1 MDILKD
7 LNDEQ
12 MEAVTT
18 TEGYVR
24 VIAGAGSGKTKA
36 LTHRYAFLVNEFGIS
51 TSNILCATFTN
62 KAANEMKK
70 RVRSMIGDNDTGFIC
85 TFHGFCVRLLR
96 EDIHAINYPQN
107 FIVMDAEDTE
117 TILKTV
123 YETSNIQSRTYTFSM
138 AREYIKRQKISSYAH
153 IPYLLEL
160 DIQKLKTEY
169 MNEKDIKRKVFLG
182 YLYEQRKCYGLDFD
196 DLITLALYILETSD
210 EKRQKWQERMQYV
223 MVDEFQDV
231 SDSNYKLVEILSGFH
246 KNLFIVGDPDQTIY
260 SWRGADINNILNF
273 DKCHKN
279 TKTIIM
285 NRNYRS
291 TPEVLGSANTLISK
305 NKNRI
310 EKDLIPIKQNNQ
322 KTIYYHAKTTKLEA
336 QWIVTEIQELLR
348 QGVQYSDI
356 AVLYRAHY
364 VSRSI
369 EEAFIQNKIPYI
381 LYSGIEFY
389 KRKEIKDAV
398 SYLRMVLYADDLS
411 FQRVIN
417 EPKRN
422 VGKKR
427 LSFLIEYAEQYNMSM
442 YNALKVKESRND
454 LII

>member
-138 AREYIKRQKISSYAH
+138 AREYIKRQKNKFLCAYTIFIRTGHSKIENGIYERKR
-153 IPYLLEL
+153 Y
-160 DIQKLKTEY
+160 K
-169 MNEKDIKRKVFLG
+169 EK
-182 YLYEQRKCYGLDFD
+182 
-196 DLITLALYILETSD
+196 
-210 EKRQKWQERMQYV
+210 
-223 MVDEFQDV
+223 
-231 SDSNYKLVEILSGFH
+231 GFSR
-246 KNLFIVGDPDQTIY
+246 LFI
-260 SWRGADINNILNF
+260 
-273 DKCHKN
+273 
-279 TKTIIM
+279 
-285 NRNYRS
+285 
-291 TPEVLGSANTLISK
+291 
-305 NKNRI
+305 
-310 EKDLIPIKQNNQ
+310 
-322 KTIYYHAKTTKLEA
+322 
-336 QWIVTEIQELLR
+336 
-348 QGVQYSDI
+348 
-356 AVLYRAHY
+356 
-364 VSRSI
+364 
-369 EEAFIQNKIPYI
+369 
-381 LYSGIEFY
+381 
-389 KRKEIKDAV
+389 
-398 SYLRMVLYADDLS
+398 
-411 FQRVIN
+411 
-417 EPKRN
+417 
-422 VGKKR
+422 
-427 LSFLIEYAEQYNMSM
+427 
-442 YNALKVKESRND
+442 
-454 LII
+454 

>member
-210 EKRQKWQERMQYV
+210 EKR
-223 MVDEFQDV
+223 
-231 SDSNYKLVEILSGFH
+231 
-246 KNLFIVGDPDQTIY
+246 
-260 SWRGADINNILNF
+260 
-273 DKCHKN
+273 
-279 TKTIIM
+279 
-285 NRNYRS
+285 
-291 TPEVLGSANTLISK
+291 
-305 NKNRI
+305 
-310 EKDLIPIKQNNQ
+310 
-322 KTIYYHAKTTKLEA
+322 
-336 QWIVTEIQELLR
+336 
-348 QGVQYSDI
+348 
-356 AVLYRAHY
+356 
-364 VSRSI
+364 
-369 EEAFIQNKIPYI
+369 
-381 LYSGIEFY
+381 
-389 KRKEIKDAV
+389 
-398 SYLRMVLYADDLS
+398 
-411 FQRVIN
+411 
-417 EPKRN
+417 
-422 VGKKR
+422 
-427 LSFLIEYAEQYNMSM
+427 
-442 YNALKVKESRND
+442 
-454 LII
+454 